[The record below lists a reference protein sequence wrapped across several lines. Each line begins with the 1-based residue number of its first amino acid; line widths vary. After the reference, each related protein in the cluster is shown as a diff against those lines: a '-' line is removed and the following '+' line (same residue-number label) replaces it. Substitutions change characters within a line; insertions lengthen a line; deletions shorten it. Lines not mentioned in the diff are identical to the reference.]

1 MHTRKKACIFIMAS
15 AAGLC
20 ALSTVSAR
28 ELTLPQVQMDR
39 LNIRLEELRVAS
51 EEAAAVLPATI
62 IPSLNSRHAV
72 PAPFAGTVI
81 RVDTL
86 PGQAVS
92 KGAPLVTLAS
102 RDLVDI
108 LVKLR
113 QAEADLQ
120 AAKAVAQ
127 RYQALADK
135 DIVAANRVAETAAQA
150 ERIET
155 LVRETKALLAI
166 GNIQVNPDRTYTL
179 TAPRDGRIVETR
191 ATPGSALQAMDAAMV
206 IDTGEGLWA
215 QAQVPANLIQAIRV
229 GDEVETAN
237 GVKGRVISVGI
248 ALDPLTRSTPIIA
261 ELPASSGLL
270 PGQLTTLTVKRAS
283 AGASLQAP
291 ADAVAWIDGIPRVFA
306 RTDTGFN
313 LVAVKLHGQGP
324 RQVTLE
330 GDLQPGQ
337 RVAASGLAQL
347 EQMIRGE

>member
-1 MHTRKKACIFIMAS
+1 VHTRNIARILIMAS

-20 ALSTVSAR
+20 ALSTASGR
-28 ELTLPQVQMDR
+28 ELTVPQVQVDR
-39 LNIRLEELRVAS
+39 LNIQLEELRIAS
-51 EEAAAVLPATI
+51 NESAAVLPATI
-62 IPSLNSRHAV
+62 VPPLNSRHAV
-72 PAPFAGTVI
+72 PAPFAGTV
-81 RVDTL
+81 VGVVAL

-102 RDLVDI
+102 RDLVDM

-120 AAKAVAQ
+120 AAKAIAQ
-127 RYQALADK
+127 RYQALGDK

-150 ERIET
+150 ARIET

-166 GNIQVNPDRTYTL
+166 GNIQLNADRTYTL

-191 ATPGSALQAMDAAMV
+191 AAPGSALQAMDTAIV
-206 IDTGEGLWA
+206 VDTGEGLWA

-237 GVKGRVISVGI
+237 GAKGRVISVGI
-248 ALDPLTRSTPIIA
+248 ALDPLTRSVPMIA
-261 ELPASSGLL
+261 ELPAAAALLSG
-270 PGQLTTLTVKRAS
+270 QMTTLTVRRAFIG
-283 AGASLQAP
+283 AGLEAP

-306 RTDTGFN
+306 RTNTGFN
-313 LVAVKLHGQGP
+313 LVSVKLRGQGS
-324 RQVTLE
+324 RLVTLE

-347 EQMIRGE
+347 EQMTRGE

>member
-1 MHTRKKACIFIMAS
+1 MHIRNIARIFIMAS

-20 ALSTVSAR
+20 ASSTASCR
-28 ELTLPQVQMDR
+28 ELMLPQVQVDR

-51 EEAAAVLPATI
+51 DKSAAVLPATI
-62 IPSLNSRHAV
+62 IPPLNSRHAV
-72 PAPFAGTVI
+72 PAPFAGTVVRI
-81 RVDTL
+81 GAL

-102 RDLVDI
+102 RDLVDM

-120 AAKAVAQ
+120 AAKAIAQ

-155 LVRETKALLAI
+155 LVRETKALLTI
-166 GNIQVNPDRTYTL
+166 GNIQLNSDRTYTL

-191 ATPGSALQAMDAAMV
+191 ATPGSALQAMDTAMV

-229 GDEVETAN
+229 GDEVETPN
-237 GVKGRVISVGI
+237 GAKGRVISVGI
-248 ALDPLTRSTPIIA
+248 ALDPLTRSASIIA
-261 ELPASSGLL
+261 ELPASAGLL
-270 PGQLTTLTVKRAS
+270 PGQMTTLTVRRAS
-283 AGASLQAP
+283 VGAGLEAP
-291 ADAVAWIDGIPRVFA
+291 ADAVAWIDGSPRVFA
-306 RTDTGFN
+306 RTDAGFN
-313 LVAVKLHGQGP
+313 LVPVKLRGQGQ
-324 RQVTLE
+324 RLVTLE